1 MSRLT
6 SLWRWELLVVVLAE
20 STLALALV
28 GETTTLRSAVI
39 VTFLSLCPGL
49 CFLRLMGFRFELPAD
64 IAYSVTASL
73 VIVGIVGGIT
83 LYAGAW
89 SPEHVANY
97 LAAAAIILAPM
108 AAIGR
113 NGRTREL
120 RRNNDHDVLDD

>member
-89 SPEHVANY
+89 SPEHVVNY

-108 AAIGR
+108 ASIGR
-113 NGRTREL
+113 NWRTPTKQGP
-120 RRNNDHDVLDD
+120 

>member
-28 GETTTLRSAVI
+28 GDTTTLRSAVI
-39 VTFLSLCPGL
+39 VAFLSLCPGL
-49 CFLRLMGFRFELPAD
+49 CLLRVMGFRFELAAD

-73 VIVGIVGGIT
+73 IIVGIVGGIT

-89 SPEHVANY
+89 APEHVANY
-97 LAAAAIILAPM
+97 LAATAIILAPM
-108 AAIGR
+108 AAIRR
-113 NGRTREL
+113 NGRTRKL
-120 RRNNDHDVLDD
+120 RRHTEP